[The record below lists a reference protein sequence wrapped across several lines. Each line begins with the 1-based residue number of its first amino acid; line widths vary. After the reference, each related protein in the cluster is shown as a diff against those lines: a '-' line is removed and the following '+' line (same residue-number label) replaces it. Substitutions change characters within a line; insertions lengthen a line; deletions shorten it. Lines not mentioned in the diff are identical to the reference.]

1 MNIELIGPGRAGGAL
16 AIAAQRVGHR
26 IVGIVGR
33 TPRSG
38 RDLADAVDVRDGT
51 ADLRIIAVRDA
62 DIAEVAQALASEV
75 PTPTVHVSGSTSISV
90 LDPIA
95 MTGASIGSFH
105 PLQTLPNPVTGAD
118 RLPGAWIAITAEPG
132 FASDLADFA
141 ESLGCIPFSLG
152 DDRKPAYHAAAAAAA
167 NYPLASLAVAERLT
181 ADAGV
186 PFDALRPLVDAIVA
200 NAFALGPTA
209 ALTGPI
215 ARGDTETV
223 QRQLAAVD
231 RLDASTSRAFRHLA
245 RATVEVAGASDEMR
259 EVIE

>member
-1 MNIELIGPGRAGGAL
+1 MDIELIGPGRAGGAL
-16 AIAAQRVGHR
+16 AIAAHRAGHR

-33 TPRSG
+33 TPRSE
-38 RDLADAVDVRDGT
+38 RDLAGAVRVHEGT

-62 DIAEVAQALASEV
+62 DIAAVAQALASES

-95 MTGASIGSFH
+95 RSGAPIGSFH

-118 RLPGAWIAITAEPG
+118 RLPGAWIAITAEPS
-132 FASDLADFA
+132 FASELEVLA
-141 ESLGCIPFSLG
+141 ESLGCIPFALD

-167 NYPLASLAVAERLT
+167 NFPLASLAVAERLT

-200 NAFALGPTA
+200 NAFDLGPTA

-215 ARGDTETV
+215 ARGDVETV

-231 RLDASTSRAFRHLA
+231 RLDPSTSEAFRHLA
-245 RATVEVAGASDEMR
+245 RATVEIAGASDAMR